1 MTAPAAVDV
10 LLVED
15 SPADVELTLRSLGRV
30 RLANTIATAADGAEA
45 LEFLFGTGK
54 HAARAGAPLP
64 KVVFL
69 DLKLPK
75 VSGLE
80 VLERLRAEPA
90 THEVPVVVLTS
101 SAEEPDI
108 RAAYRLGANS
118 YLVKPVDFEK
128 FVEAVSAAGLYW
140 LILNKPPR

>member
-1 MTAPAAVDV
+1 
-10 LLVED
+10 
-15 SPADVELTLRSLGRV
+15 
-30 RLANTIATAADGAEA
+30 
-45 LEFLFGTGK
+45 
-54 HAARAGAPLP
+54 
-64 KVVFL
+64 
-69 DLKLPK
+69 
-75 VSGLE
+75 
-80 VLERLRAEPA
+80 
-90 THEVPVVVLTS
+90 VVVLSS